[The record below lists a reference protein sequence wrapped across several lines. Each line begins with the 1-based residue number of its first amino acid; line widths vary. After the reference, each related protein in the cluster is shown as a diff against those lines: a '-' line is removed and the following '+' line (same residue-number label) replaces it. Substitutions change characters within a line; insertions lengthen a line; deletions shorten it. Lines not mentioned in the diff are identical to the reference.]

1 VILIKHKYF
10 AIDYDGTLCDEHLKP
25 LPNAIHTMQ
34 RIKEN
39 GGEIAI
45 WTCRTGMDL
54 KVAIKTLDQY
64 NIPYDTVNDTLPG
77 FMEMWGNNGR
87 KIFADVYV
95 DNASIHNRNGIDWYE
110 IEKWIFEEDEL
121 S

>member
-1 VILIKHKYF
+1 VIAIKYHTYAVDF
-10 AIDYDGTLCDEHLKP
+10 DDTLFDRNLKP

-54 KVAIKTLDQY
+54 RVAAKTLDQY
-64 NIPYDTVNDTLPG
+64 NIPYDTINDTLPS
-77 FMEMWGNNGR
+77 FYEIWGNNGR
-87 KIFADVYV
+87 KIWADVYV

-110 IEKWIFEEDEL
+110 IEKWIFEEDETT
-121 S
+121 